1 MKLVT
6 TGIFLAGLAAAI
18 GVSISQTT
26 DGNWNIKTPSIP
38 AMDIKINTGKKPA
51 TPVGEVTPVSE
62 KISEKVSE
70 EPEFYQLL
78 IDAIRSGLSGS

>member
-6 TGIFLAGLAAAI
+6 TGIFFAGLAAVI

-38 AMDIKINTGKKPA
+38 AMDITINTGEKPA
-51 TPVGEVTPVSE
+51 TPVDEVTPVSE

-70 EPEFYQLL
+70 EPSFYQLL
-78 IDAIRSGLSGS
+78 LDALRSGLSES